1 MTSRI
6 LPGGV
11 TVPRARLDASP
22 VHASLSGTAA
32 APSWKCKCRNRVWGA
47 YRWLSDRICKVVI
60 MAAAYARETA
70 TYRTTFAIVRTH
82 N

>member
-1 MTSRI
+1 
-6 LPGGV
+6 
-11 TVPRARLDASP
+11 
-22 VHASLSGTAA
+22 
-32 APSWKCKCRNRVWGA
+32 
-47 YRWLSDRICKVVI
+47 VI